1 MNRDNGAGEHADASG
16 TGAPPGSGRPGGD
29 APPWHDPSG
38 ADPAVVAALTSL
50 AQRTRELV
58 EAVVLTDAGVDEMD
72 RVAAEIGDLT
82 GRLGARRRG
91 GPIRSAPGPGDRAF
105 TQLHSPI
112 TGEGN
117 PLAPPIRIA
126 TTPEGTARAEF
137 TLGPAYEG
145 PPDAVHGGVCAAILD
160 HLLGWAAVAG
170 GRPGMTAGLRLR
182 YRRPT
187 PVGEPLV
194 AEAWISAVEGRT
206 TVVDGRILNG
216 RGSPTVE
223 ATGEFVLPRQWEE
236 ALRS

>member
-1 MNRDNGAGEHADASG
+1 MNRDNGAGADAYG
-16 TGAPPGSGRPGGD
+16 TG
-29 APPWHDPSG
+29 G

-58 EAVVLTDAGVDEMD
+58 EAVVLTDAEVDEIGQ
-72 RVAAEIGDLT
+72 VAAEIRGLA
-82 GRLGARRRG
+82 GRLDARRRG
-91 GPIRSAPGPGDRAF
+91 GPIRSVPRGGAL
-105 TQLHSPI
+105 TQLHSPV
-112 TGEGN
+112 TGEAN

-137 TLGPAYEG
+137 TLGPVYEG
-145 PPDAVHGGVCAAILD
+145 PPDSVHGGVCAAILD
-160 HLLGWAAVAG
+160 HLLGAAAIAG

-194 AEAWISAVEGRT
+194 AEARISAVEGRT
-206 TVVDGRILNG
+206 TVVDGRILND

-223 ATGEFVLPRQWEE
+223 ATGEFVLPRQWED